1 MIKFNCCPTKSL
13 IAAPCILDL
22 TPTSRLSGQ
31 APSKGEGLEPKFTLL
46 QIFNKLVYA
55 CPLL

>member
-22 TPTSRLSGQ
+22 TPTSQLSGQ
-31 APSKGEGLEPKFTLL
+31 APFKGEGLEPKFTLL
-46 QIFNKLVYA
+46 QIFNKPIYTYS
-55 CPLL
+55 LL